1 MPGLLRNGA
10 AIMEFRKRG
19 TMKSVTTVEN
29 GKERRGSL
37 GLRFFALTAAACLLV
52 TWLAG
57 CNGSQPGETKA
68 EVSRRHDRTLRLN
81 NQMMKQDIDRA
92 LMLDRPS
99 HLTDKRIP

>member
-19 TMKSVTTVEN
+19 TMKSVTTMEN
-29 GKERRGSL
+29 RQERRRSL
-37 GLRFFALTAAACLLV
+37 GLRFFALAATACLLV
-52 TWLAG
+52 TWLMG

-68 EVSRRHDRTLRLN
+68 EVSRRHDRNLRLN
-81 NQMMKQDIDRA
+81 SQMMKEDIDKT

-99 HLTDKRIP
+99 RLTDKRVP